1 MAPNRNIK
9 SCTFTSITK
18 WLAVVIIIL
27 VSVPSFA
34 QDNKPIN
41 NKGKIKQMKAKSQ
54 TKKEKASTKDIAGK
68 RLRTKNANSVANRA
82 IYSNPSPYANEKSGK
97 DRVARP
103 IGGQPP
109 RIRSRSAESARNN
122 VYPQRGPFVNQSSKR
137 PGTGQSSRF
146 TRPRP
151 RSRSNSAES
160 SRSNAYPQKGP
171 FVNRAS
177 KQTERPA
184 ARNQTRSGRM
194 STNARITKTY
204 TRRPGSASQS
214 AETSKSRR
222 FGQSGRYVNQASRST
237 ETASSGRN
245 QYARRGKLSAGPRS
259 IPPGKKGSATPRSAS
274 QQFVTK
280 GRKDVYWGKF
290 SKGEKAITTDI
301 SGNPLRRRNYRT
313 PPNEIIQPKD
323 PYADR
328 KRSSGDRAYSGSFIS
343 GHVSSG
349 KRTENPWKGDVSGQP
364 VRKRADRQN
373 QIAGER
379 IWSPNQRG
387 GFSAKA
393 QSMFDRRR
401 GIKPEKGGGGSMSG
415 NIQSNKPLS
424 ARAPGIG
431 ASSIMRSQNRM
442 TGVRPL
448 KGGGGSASGKY
459 QSNKPLSARAPGI
472 GASSIM
478 RSQNR
483 MTGVRPLK
491 GGGGSASGN
500 IRSNKPLSAKAPG
513 IGATTI
519 MKSQNRM
526 TGIKPQKGGG
536 GSMSGKIWNNNNQ
549 PINVRTPGIG
559 ASAMAR
565 YENRINSKRP
575 VKTFDQG
582 GLNYYKGSGAA
593 RAQSGKL
600 MATEKSWNN
609 NNEALPSP
617 NYGKTAKRVA
627 KFQGNARVREPEKGG
642 GSVSGKLWNN
652 NGKPIE
658 VRTPKTAEAAAVDY
672 SGNTKLPFF
681 KKAYVRNP
689 NASELALKK
698 QRPDATVYKADG
710 LQVSVKARET
720 GTKPKAVK
728 GSMPGLAP
736 ARATVKASE
745 YTGTMKVYWN
755 YKHNP
760 SSADESL
767 NTIAPGRA
775 HARISDYQGNIKMKK
790 YNDKRFLP
798 DARFAHGPENNVK
811 QERTMKTDFQLLW
824 TKIFK
829 KNGTQPNA
837 VKEKSVRPRYDKR
850 ERELW
855 PGLYD

>member
-1 MAPNRNIK
+1 
-9 SCTFTSITK
+9 
-18 WLAVVIIIL
+18 
-27 VSVPSFA
+27 
-34 QDNKPIN
+34 
-41 NKGKIKQMKAKSQ
+41 
-54 TKKEKASTKDIAGK
+54 
-68 RLRTKNANSVANRA
+68 
-82 IYSNPSPYANEKSGK
+82 
-97 DRVARP
+97 
-103 IGGQPP
+103 
-109 RIRSRSAESARNN
+109 
-122 VYPQRGPFVNQSSKR
+122 
-137 PGTGQSSRF
+137 
-146 TRPRP
+146 
-151 RSRSNSAES
+151 
-160 SRSNAYPQKGP
+160 
-171 FVNRAS
+171 
-177 KQTERPA
+177 
-184 ARNQTRSGRM
+184 
-194 STNARITKTY
+194 
-204 TRRPGSASQS
+204 
-214 AETSKSRR
+214 
-222 FGQSGRYVNQASRST
+222 
-237 ETASSGRN
+237 
-245 QYARRGKLSAGPRS
+245 
-259 IPPGKKGSATPRSAS
+259 
-274 QQFVTK
+274 
-280 GRKDVYWGKF
+280 
-290 SKGEKAITTDI
+290 
-301 SGNPLRRRNYRT
+301 
-313 PPNEIIQPKD
+313 
-323 PYADR
+323 
-328 KRSSGDRAYSGSFIS
+328 
-343 GHVSSG
+343 
-349 KRTENPWKGDVSGQP
+349 
-364 VRKRADRQN
+364 
-373 QIAGER
+373 
-379 IWSPNQRG
+379 
-387 GFSAKA
+387 
-393 QSMFDRRR
+393 
-401 GIKPEKGGGGSMSG
+401 
-415 NIQSNKPLS
+415 
-424 ARAPGIG
+424 
-431 ASSIMRSQNRM
+431 
-442 TGVRPL
+442 
-448 KGGGGSASGKY
+448 
-459 QSNKPLSARAPGI
+459 
-472 GASSIM
+472 
-478 RSQNR
+478 
-483 MTGVRPLK
+483 
-491 GGGGSASGN
+491 
-500 IRSNKPLSAKAPG
+500 
-513 IGATTI
+513 
-519 MKSQNRM
+519 M

-627 KFQGNARVREPEKGG
+627 KFQGNARVKEPEKGG

-672 SGNTKLPFF
+672 SGNTKVPFF

-736 ARATVKASE
+736 AKATVKASE

-760 SSADESL
+760 SSANESL

-775 HARISDYQGNIKMKK
+775 HARISDYQGNVKMKK

>member
-1 MAPNRNIK
+1 MAPA
-9 SCTFTSITK
+9 FTSIVK
-18 WLAVVIIIL
+18 WMVVVIIML
-27 VSVPSFA
+27 VSAPSFA
-34 QDNKPIN
+34 QDKKPIN

-54 TKKEKASTKDIAGK
+54 TKKEKASTKDISGK

-82 IYSNPSPYANEKSGK
+82 IYSNPSPYANKKSGK
-97 DRVARP
+97 DRVASP
-103 IGGQPP
+103 VGGQPL

-122 VYPQRGPFVNQSSKR
+122 VYPQRGPFVNQGSKR
-137 PGTGQSSRF
+137 SETSKSSRF
-146 TRPRP
+146 SQPRP
-151 RSRSNSAES
+151 RSRTTSAES
-160 SRSNAYPQKGP
+160 SRSNVYPQKGP

-177 KQTERPA
+177 RQTERPA
-184 ARNQTRSGRM
+184 AGNKTRTGRM

-222 FGQSGRYVNQASRST
+222 FGQSGRYVNQASRKT

-259 IPPGKKGSATPRSAS
+259 IPPGKKGSAIPRSAS
-274 QQFVTK
+274 QPFVTK

-323 PYADR
+323 PYAGR

-349 KRTENPWKGDVSGQP
+349 RRTENAWKGDLSGQP
-364 VRKRADRQN
+364 LRKRADRQN
-373 QIAGER
+373 QVAGEK
-379 IWSPNQRG
+379 IWSPNKAG

-401 GIKPEKGGGGSMSG
+401 GIKPEKGGGGSVSG
-415 NIQSNKPLS
+415 KIQSNKPLS

-459 QSNKPLSARAPGI
+459 QSNKPLTAKAPGIGAAAMLRGQNRITGVKPLKGGGGSISGKMQSNKPLSTRAPGI
-472 GASSIM
+472 GASTIM
-478 RSQNR
+478 RSE
-483 MTGVRPLK
+483 
-491 GGGGSASGN
+491 
-500 IRSNKPLSAKAPG
+500 
-513 IGATTI
+513 
-519 MKSQNRM
+519 NRM
-526 TGIKPQKGGG
+526 TGIKPKKGGG

-559 ASAMAR
+559 AGAMAR
-565 YENRINSKRP
+565 YENRINSNRP

-582 GLNYYKGSGAA
+582 GLNFYKGSGAERA
-593 RAQSGKL
+593 RSGKL

-681 KKAYVRNP
+681 KRAYVRNP

-698 QRPDATVYKADG
+698 GRPDATVYKADG

-728 GSMPGLAP
+728 GSMPGLVP
-736 ARATVKASE
+736 AKATVKASE
-745 YTGTMKVYWN
+745 YTGTMKMYWT

-775 HARISDYQGNIKMKK
+775 HARISDYQGNVKMKK

-811 QERTMKTDFQLLW
+811 QERTMKTDFKLLW